1 VDYLEKALR
10 VALLAALLRL
20 LVAPFLG
27 HLWDIKTMQE
37 TVYYTLKGEN
47 VYTLVYTLSRRVS
60 ESTGQPLFYEGYAYL
75 PHLALILTPFY
86 IVYIALGGD
95 PQPIRASGVIATGLV
110 YEPQLYMSKD
120 VFLFMT
126 LIKMPMIVADSLIV
140 YILGKRD
147 LRVAVVYAL
156 SPYAILITGAW
167 GMFESLIALSLL
179 LSMMLIERSR
189 YVLSG
194 IAYGFSLIKLYPI
207 LALPVFI
214 LNLRGKGFRALASF
228 TIGLIISQIPTLLFL
243 LLDPQ
248 SFVNTVLLFHILR
261 QPSGLTPLRM
271 LNLAENL
278 TLTSIVS
285 LLHTAISIA
294 AYTAIIVYVFKGGVS
309 LVRGV
314 ALAILYFLAFSKV
327 VHEQY
332 YLSVY
337 PLLLQLRMR
346 EARLIETLFLAY
358 TLINVGLFLTSP
370 TLLFLIDYRLLQI
383 HTSIVYGDLG
393 YISINVVGPLVT
405 SLISIITFLV
415 IVKTMLNIAAT
426 AQQR

>member
-1 VDYLEKALR
+1 MEEALR

-47 VYTLVYTLSRRVS
+47 VYTLVYTLSKRVS

-95 PQPIRASGVIATGLV
+95 PQPIRASGVIVTGLV

-126 LIKMPMIVADSLIV
+126 LIKTPMIVADSLIV

-314 ALAILYFLAFSKV
+314 TLTILYFLAFSKV

-358 TLINVGLFLTSP
+358 TLINTGLFLTSP

>member
-1 VDYLEKALR
+1 MEKALR
-10 VALLAALLRL
+10 IALLAALLRL

-95 PQPIRASGVIATGLV
+95 PQPIRASGVIVTGLV

-179 LSMMLIERSR
+179 LSMMLIERGR

-294 AYTAIIVYVFKGGVS
+294 TYTAIIVYVFKGGVS

-314 ALAILYFLAFSKV
+314 TLAILYFLAFSKV

-358 TLINVGLFLTSP
+358 TLINTGLFLTSP

>member
-95 PQPIRASGVIATGLV
+95 PQPIRASGVIVTGLV

-179 LSMMLIERSR
+179 LSMMLIERGR

-294 AYTAIIVYVFKGGVS
+294 TYTAIIVYVFKGGVS

-314 ALAILYFLAFSKV
+314 TLAILYFLAFSKV

-393 YISINVVGPLVT
+393 YISINVVEPLVT

>member
-95 PQPIRASGVIATGLV
+95 PQPIRASGVIVTGLV

-179 LSMMLIERSR
+179 LSMMLIERGR

-194 IAYGFSLIKLYPI
+194 IAYGFSLIKLHPI

-214 LNLRGKGFRALASF
+214 SNLRGKGFRALASF

-285 LLHTAISIA
+285 LLHTAVSIA

-314 ALAILYFLAFSKV
+314 TLTILYFLAFSKV

-358 TLINVGLFLTSP
+358 TLINTGLFLTSP
-370 TLLFLIDYRLLQI
+370 TLLFLNRL
-383 HTSIVYGDLG
+383 
-393 YISINVVGPLVT
+393 
-405 SLISIITFLV
+405 
-415 IVKTMLNIAAT
+415 
-426 AQQR
+426 

>member
-95 PQPIRASGVIATGLV
+95 PQPIRASGVIVTGLV

-179 LSMMLIERSR
+179 LSMMLIERGR

-294 AYTAIIVYVFKGGVS
+294 TYTAIIVYVFKGGVG

-314 ALAILYFLAFSKV
+314 TLAILYFLAFSKV

-415 IVKTMLNIAAT
+415 IVKTMLNIATT

>member
-1 VDYLEKALR
+1 MEKTLR

-95 PQPIRASGVIATGLV
+95 PQPIRASGVIVTGLV

-179 LSMMLIERSR
+179 LSMMLIERGR

-294 AYTAIIVYVFKGGVS
+294 TYTAIIVYVFKGGVS

-314 ALAILYFLAFSKV
+314 TLAILYFLAFSKV

-358 TLINVGLFLTSP
+358 TLINTGLFLTSP

>member
-1 VDYLEKALR
+1 LEKALR

-47 VYTLVYTLSRRVS
+47 VYTLVYILSRRVS

-95 PQPIRASGVIATGLV
+95 PQPIRASGMIATGLV

-120 VFLFMT
+120 AFLFMT

-179 LSMMLIERSR
+179 LSMMLIERGR

-207 LALPVFI
+207 LVLPVFI

-314 ALAILYFLAFSKV
+314 TLAILYFLAFSKV

>member
-1 VDYLEKALR
+1 MEKALR

-95 PQPIRASGVIATGLV
+95 PQPIRASGVIVTGLV

-179 LSMMLIERSR
+179 LSMMLIERGR

-294 AYTAIIVYVFKGGVS
+294 TYTAIIVYVFKGGVS

-314 ALAILYFLAFSKV
+314 TLAILYFLAFSKV
-327 VHEQY
+327 VHEQH

-358 TLINVGLFLTSP
+358 TLINTGLFLTSP

>member
-1 VDYLEKALR
+1 MEKALR

-95 PQPIRASGVIATGLV
+95 PQPIRASGVIVTGLV

-179 LSMMLIERSR
+179 LSMMLIERGR

-294 AYTAIIVYVFKGGVS
+294 TYTAIIVYVFKGGVS

-314 ALAILYFLAFSKV
+314 TLAILYFLAFSKV

-358 TLINVGLFLTSP
+358 TLINTGLFLTSP

>member
-1 VDYLEKALR
+1 VDYLEEALR

-47 VYTLVYTLSRRVS
+47 VYTLVYTLSKRVS

-95 PQPIRASGVIATGLV
+95 PQPIRASGVIVTGLV

-126 LIKMPMIVADSLIV
+126 LIKTPMIVADSLIV

-314 ALAILYFLAFSKV
+314 TLTILYFLAFSKV

-358 TLINVGLFLTSP
+358 TLINTGLFLTSP

>member
-1 VDYLEKALR
+1 MEKTLR

-75 PHLALILTPFY
+75 PHLALILAPFY

-179 LSMMLIERSR
+179 LSMMLI
-189 YVLSG
+189 
-194 IAYGFSLIKLYPI
+194 
-207 LALPVFI
+207 
-214 LNLRGKGFRALASF
+214 
-228 TIGLIISQIPTLLFL
+228 
-243 LLDPQ
+243 
-248 SFVNTVLLFHILR
+248 
-261 QPSGLTPLRM
+261 
-271 LNLAENL
+271 
-278 TLTSIVS
+278 
-285 LLHTAISIA
+285 
-294 AYTAIIVYVFKGGVS
+294 
-309 LVRGV
+309 
-314 ALAILYFLAFSKV
+314 
-327 VHEQY
+327 
-332 YLSVY
+332 
-337 PLLLQLRMR
+337 
-346 EARLIETLFLAY
+346 
-358 TLINVGLFLTSP
+358 
-370 TLLFLIDYRLLQI
+370 
-383 HTSIVYGDLG
+383 
-393 YISINVVGPLVT
+393 
-405 SLISIITFLV
+405 
-415 IVKTMLNIAAT
+415 
-426 AQQR
+426 

>member
-1 VDYLEKALR
+1 MEKALR

-179 LSMMLIERSR
+179 LSMMLIERGR

-214 LNLRGKGFRALASF
+214 LNLRGKGFGALASF

-314 ALAILYFLAFSKV
+314 TLAILYFLAFSKV

-405 SLISIITFLV
+405 SPISIITFLV